1 MPRFPRQNLTEL
13 TGGLTAPMPGKVLAI
28 NVGDG
33 DQVSKGQVLLVLEA
47 MKMEHQISAPRDGTV
62 TSVNV
67 SEGDQVANSEL
78 LIELAEE
85 A

>member
-1 MPRFPRQNLTEL
+1 
-13 TGGLTAPMPGKVLAI
+13 MPGKVLAI
-28 NVGDG
+28 STSEGDS
-33 DQVSKGQVLLVLEA
+33 VSQGQVLLVLEA

-85 A
+85 E

>member
-1 MPRFPRQNLTEL
+1 M
-13 TGGLTAPMPGKVLAI
+13 
-28 NVGDG
+28 
-33 DQVSKGQVLLVLEA
+33 LLVLEA